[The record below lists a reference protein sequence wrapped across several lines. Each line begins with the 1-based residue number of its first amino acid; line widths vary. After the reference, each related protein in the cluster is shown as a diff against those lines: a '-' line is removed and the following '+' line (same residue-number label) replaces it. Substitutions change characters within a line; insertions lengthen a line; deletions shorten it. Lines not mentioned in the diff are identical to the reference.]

1 MLRRLAVPAIA
12 VALLLPLLAPVAHAY
27 INQPPVQIML
37 SGPGRVVRCGE
48 PVTIRATVVGT
59 ATGNPV
65 KSQIVSW
72 DLVQTQSSADRLS
85 ARRTLTNARGRTS
98 VTLTFGPVAGARLV
112 SATVTIVSPTISV
125 SCAGGLPQTSPRL
138 PAGAQEAAPAIG
150 APSLSASAPSSAHRP
165 IAAAD
170 PGSPVSSLRLERLGM
185 DLPVVEGDGVT
196 VPEGAAARFPGTAWP
211 GAGSNTF
218 LYGHARDDAFGP
230 LWFVR
235 RGDRLELDLADGTTA
250 LYEVTDIDPVV
261 PWNDL
266 SHLAPTDTERITLQT
281 CLTYEPTAPRLVVI
295 AERVNSGA

>member
-1 MLRRLAVPAIA
+1 MPRRLRGLVLAMG
-12 VALLLPLLAPVAHAY
+12 LLAALPLADTSAY
-27 INQPPVQIML
+27 INQPPVQILL
-37 SGPGRVVRCGE
+37 SGPSGVVRCGE

-65 KSQIVSW
+65 KSQIVTW
-72 DLVQTQSSADRLS
+72 DLVQAQSPADRLS

-98 VTLTFGPVAGARLV
+98 VTLTFGPVAGPRLV

-138 PAGAQEAAPAIG
+138 PAGVEQAAPAIA
-150 APSLSASAPSSAHRP
+150 APNPDTILPP
-165 IAAAD
+165 D
-170 PGSPVSSLRLERLGM
+170 PGSPVRGLRLERLGM
-185 DLPVVEGDGVT
+185 DLPVVEGDGVA
-196 VPEGAAARFPGTAWP
+196 VPEAAAARFPGTAWP

-235 RGDRLELDLADGTTA
+235 RGDRIELYLADGTTA

-261 PWNDL
+261 PWDDL
-266 SHLAPTDTERITLQT
+266 SHLAPTGTERITLQT